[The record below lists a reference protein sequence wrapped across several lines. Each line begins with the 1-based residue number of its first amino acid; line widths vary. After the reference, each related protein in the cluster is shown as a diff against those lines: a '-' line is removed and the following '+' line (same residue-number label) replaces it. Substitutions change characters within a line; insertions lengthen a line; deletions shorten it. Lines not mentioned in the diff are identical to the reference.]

1 MKIKKL
7 PNSKRVNVE
16 LEEFYKISDDKKALV
31 VTALVEKFGGRRTSY
46 NMWEFSDISVAEEFI
61 FVYNLTYATST

>member
-16 LEEFYKISDDKKALV
+16 LEEFYTIADDKKALV
-31 VTALVEKFGGRRTSY
+31 ITELCEKFNGRRTSY
-46 NMWEFSDISVAEEFI
+46 NMWEFGNISIAEEFI
-61 FVYNLTYATST
+61 FMYNLKYATST